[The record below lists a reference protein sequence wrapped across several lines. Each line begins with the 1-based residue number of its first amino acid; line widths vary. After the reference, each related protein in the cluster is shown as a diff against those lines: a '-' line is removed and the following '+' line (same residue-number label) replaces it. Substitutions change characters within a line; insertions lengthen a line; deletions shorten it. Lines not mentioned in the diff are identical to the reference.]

1 MAQNKATL
9 VIAVLV
15 MVILGGVSQLCFS
28 SSSPGESWWMKFFYY
43 FPALLYI
50 IAAWEGYSNRK
61 FYLIGI
67 PAMIALEYLCLAFV
81 YGITL
86 NALWQALGISA
97 AAVVVTIVLRPIKRT
112 IENKQKT
119 EAEERDAS
127 THN

>member
-15 MVILGGVSQLCFS
+15 MVILGGVSQLCFD

-50 IAAWEGYSNRK
+50 IAAWEGYGNRK

-67 PAMIALEYLCLAFV
+67 PAMVALEYLCLAFV

-119 EAEERDAS
+119 EAEKKDAS
-127 THN
+127 KYN

>member
-1 MAQNKATL
+1 MAQNKTTL

-15 MVILGGVSQLCFS
+15 MVILGGISQLCFDS
-28 SSSPGESWWMKFFYY
+28 SSSGESWWMKFFYY

-50 IAAWEGYSNRK
+50 ISAWEGYGNRK

-67 PAMIALEYLCLAFV
+67 PAMVALEYLCLAFV

-97 AAVVVTIVLRPIKRT
+97 AAIVVTIVLRPIKRT